1 MRRTS
6 TVLLC
11 IGYLRKKICMRICKY
26 VTSYIDVYIYIYS
39 HVTCV
44 YILYIYSHIYIYIYI
59 FTYIYICIHIH
70 TCNTYVYIHIYT
82 LYIGSSSPM
91 FHIAFSTLAP
101 PEPQPG
107 LRRRQLSPQK
117 SFRNQHPWRF
127 TKQKMEVLPSKVC
140 ELTRQKWRVT
150 GFTIQNVGLTIKH
163 ATFLGD
169 TIGFTTKKWC
179 INLGVTITDLGETID
194 GLG

>member
-1 MRRTS
+1 M
-6 TVLLC
+6 
-11 IGYLRKKICMRICKY
+11 
-26 VTSYIDVYIYIYS
+26 
-39 HVTCV
+39 
-44 YILYIYSHIYIYIYI
+44 
-59 FTYIYICIHIH
+59 YICIHMYI
-70 TCNTYVYIHIYT
+70 YVYIFTHVTHMCIYIYT